1 MARVA
6 IDDNPGPAGAD
17 HPAVVRFLTEE
28 AWPAEPPE
36 TIETHMSW
44 VFLTGDRA
52 FKLKKPVVQ
61 PYLDYRT
68 IEARRI
74 DCEAEVALNQP
85 LAPTVYLGVQPLWRT
100 GGRVGFQPDGH
111 GEVVDWLVIM
121 RRLHRTMML
130 DQRLARGE
138 IDHASLEQLITRLVT
153 FYRKSPVAPIPP
165 PDYRNKLL
173 ATLRA
178 DRLELCR
185 PDYGL
190 DIARVHALITRAGQ
204 QITRSAPVAE
214 RGALVLEGHGDLRPE
229 HVVLGE
235 AIPLVIDRITFNR
248 ALRCTDPAADLALLA
263 IECERAGAGD
273 IAELL
278 FDGYRRLAADDV
290 PISVVELYRALRALN
305 RARLSIAHL
314 RGGPTD
320 PTEWTARTEQY
331 LNLAETHLS
340 DQARAVR

>member
-1 MARVA
+1 MVTAE
-6 IDDNPGPAGAD
+6 DPSPGRAD
-17 HPAVVRFLTEE
+17 RSSVVRFLAEG

-36 TIETHMSW
+36 VIETHMSW

-68 IEARRI
+68 LEARRI

-100 GGRVGFQPDGH
+100 GGRLGFHPDGH
-111 GEVVDWLVIM
+111 GEIVDWLVIM
-121 RRLHRTMML
+121 RRLHRTMMM
-130 DQRLARGE
+130 DHRLADGD
-138 IDHASLEQLITRLVT
+138 IDPASLEQLITVLVA
-153 FYRKSPVAPIPP
+153 FYRVAPMAPVHAA
-165 PDYRNKLL
+165 DYREKLL
-173 ATLRA
+173 GTLEA

-185 PDYGL
+185 SEYDL
-190 DIARVHALITRAGQ
+190 DVTRVRALIARAAQ
-204 QITRSAPVAE
+204 QITGSDQVAY
-214 RGALVLEGHGDLRPE
+214 RATRVVEGHGDLRPE

-263 IECERAGAGD
+263 IECERARAGETAD
-273 IAELL
+273 LL
-278 FDGYRRLAADDV
+278 FNAYRRLAADDV
-290 PISVVELYRALRALN
+290 PIAVIELYRALRALN

-314 RGGPTD
+314 RGSAGD
-320 PTEWTARTEQY
+320 PAKWTARTEQY
-331 LNLAETHLS
+331 LTLAEAHLS
-340 DQARAVR
+340 DQAPAAR